1 MFFWIIVLSFLIPMA
16 MRYYKKSVR
25 GRNQNQGMPGGPDQ
39 FGQFPGDSPGHYP
52 GPQNK
57 QPRDGFT
64 QRDYYGA
71 FGQLGAPQQ
80 PAPPA
85 NQPYPTSSTPTQ
97 YPGQQ
102 GHPYP
107 VPYEDSPGYPGNQPR
122 PFQQPRSRTPQ
133 QPSSP
138 QAAARRAPRCPAPPP
153 SAPQG
158 FRARKLAELDQR
170 YSEGE
175 LHHGGLHGPAR
186 GDHEGLTPAT
196 QATRGHFAP
205 RSGAGWALSD
215 PALLCLGGRA
225 GALLSRPGGSRGRSP
240 RWTGPA
246 SGW

>member
-1 MFFWIIVLSFLIPMA
+1 MFFWIIVLSFLIPIA

-39 FGQFPGDSPGHYP
+39 FGQFPGDAPGPYP
-52 GPQNK
+52 GQQSK

-71 FGQLGAPQQ
+71 FGQLGAPRQ

-85 NQPYPTSSTPTQ
+85 NQQ

-102 GHPYP
+102 YP
-107 VPYEDSPGYPGNQPR
+107 VPYEDSPGYPGSQPQ
-122 PFQQPRSRTPQ
+122 PFPQQDARQSNTPPPNTPQ
-133 QPSSP
+133 SNTWQPDGQMPSG
-138 QAAARRAPRCPAPPP
+138 PAVPPPP

-175 LHHGGLHGPAR
+175 LSMEDYMAQRTEIMKG
-186 GDHEGLTPAT
+186 
-196 QATRGHFAP
+196 
-205 RSGAGWALSD
+205 
-215 PALLCLGGRA
+215 
-225 GALLSRPGGSRGRSP
+225 
-240 RWTGPA
+240 
-246 SGW
+246 